1 MIQVHRRIEMI
12 RNLLLKLMALVFV
25 FGVTMAPAMADSD
38 KHDRDDHKS
47 SKYDKKKNHDGD
59 DEDYDN
65 DDEQDHED
73 HNKHPEKY

>member
-1 MIQVHRRIEMI
+1 MI

-25 FGVTMAPAMADSD
+25 FGVSMTPAMADSD

-47 SKYDKKKNHDGD
+47 SKYDKKKYDSDDDDKDDDDKGDVDHD
-59 DEDYDN
+59 
-65 DDEQDHED
+65 D

>member
-1 MIQVHRRIEMI
+1 
-12 RNLLLKLMALVFV
+12 LAFV

-47 SKYDKKKNHDGD
+47 SKYDKKKHHDD
-59 DEDYDN
+59 D
-65 DDEQDHED
+65 DDDDDDVEKEHED